1 MQTFSNN
8 GATTLAV
15 AVNALD
21 TTITVVDASKFPVG
35 EFKVTLE
42 TVDRSKNEIVLV
54 TGVAGNVLTVVR
66 AQEGTTANTFSIG
79 DKVENR
85 LTAEWLNG
93 LQSTVAGIASTA
105 TYSKIEF
112 TAAAGQTTF
121 SVTYTPGSV
130 EVYRN
135 GLRLASADYTATNG
149 TSIVLGVGASVG
161 DLIEVVTY
169 GSFNVANTY
178 TQAQTDSLLAV
189 KQNKVTVSGIAKWD
203 GAGNTSQAVAG
214 TDYAAAS
221 HTHNL
226 SSLNDDIGLLTA
238 LQTIN
243 GV

>member
-54 TGVAGNVLTVVR
+54 TGVAGNVLTVAR
-66 AQEGTTANTFSIG
+66 AQEGTIASTFSAG

-85 LTAEWLNG
+85 ITAEWLNG
-93 LQSTVAGIASTA
+93 LQSTVAGIASA
-105 TYSKIEF
+105 
-112 TAAAGQTTF
+112 
-121 SVTYTPGSV
+121 
-130 EVYRN
+130 
-135 GLRLASADYTATNG
+135 
-149 TSIVLGVGASVG
+149 
-161 DLIEVVTY
+161 
-169 GSFNVANTY
+169 
-178 TQAQTDSLLAV
+178 
-189 KQNKVTVSGIAKWD
+189 
-203 GAGNTSQAVAG
+203 
-214 TDYAAAS
+214 DYAAAL